1 MKVRAASGGGKQAA
15 VSSRRASYR
24 QHRGPLTLGGLTLAL
39 GTAATLPCRAA
50 GTCALEVTGPD
61 TPAWREAVGSLDLRA
76 ADDSDCATIRLAL
89 GDETS
94 RLTFVTNDGRT
105 AERNL
110 REPSELAP
118 TLEALLVTGTPSP
131 SPQPE
136 PEPEPEPEPAAAPPR
151 RSRSPL
157 PSPDLDD
164 STPSLPVAPAIDALT
179 AAFTLQL
186 GVRGGASGLVSP
198 VIYGAVTMDRSR
210 WEIGVWGALEP
221 EYGAFGASESAPSEV
236 DAPMAQGELRPVSVP
251 PRGNASAGAVGVMV
265 GRRFPFTH
273 LDVVLGGRVGVAALR
288 HDDGSDDG
296 AELRTGASLE
306 LVFPRRSTLRF
317 RTGLGAEVVPND
329 LSRSSAAA
337 VPWWALSGRLGIE
350 VGGT

>member
-1 MKVRAASGGGKQAA
+1 MSSPEASHRNQ
-15 VSSRRASYR
+15 
-24 QHRGPLTLGGLTLAL
+24 RGPLTLGGLTLVL

-89 GDETS
+89 GDDTS

-105 AERNL
+105 AERDL

-118 TLEALLVTGTPSP
+118 TLEALLVTGTPS
-131 SPQPE
+131 SPERERE
-136 PEPEPEPEPAAAPPR
+136 PEPRPASTPPPPAPSRLRPPTLDASNPPALAAPA
-151 RSRSPL
+151 L
-157 PSPDLDD
+157 
-164 STPSLPVAPAIDALT
+164 DALT

-186 GVRGGASGLVSP
+186 GVRGGAGGLASP
-198 VIYGAVTMDRSR
+198 LLHGAVTMDRSR

-221 EYGAFGASESAPSEV
+221 DYGAFGSDASAPAEV
-236 DAPMAQGELRPVSVP
+236 QAPMAPGEIRAEPVP
-251 PRGNASAGAVGVMV
+251 QRGNASAGAVGVMV

-273 LDVVLGGRVGVAALR
+273 LDVVLGARLGVAALR
-288 HDDGSDDG
+288 HYDGSDDG
-296 AELRTGASLE
+296 AELRTGTALD

-317 RTGLGAEVVPND
+317 RTGLGAELVPND
-329 LSRSSAAA
+329 LRRSSAAA